1 MILFFCGS
9 VCMHSVVSLCD
20 PVSSNLPGFSVHG
33 IFQARML
40 GCHFLFQ
47 GIFPIQES
55 NLHLLHWH
63 VDSLPLSYLTIYFL
77 TVPRITPPAKTS
89 SQNRSYLQV
98 TTWEGR
104 KEGRHGGRKEGRK
117 EALFGCPKLE
127 LLIHPLPCLAYIFPC
142 RVS

>member
-117 EALFGCPKLE
+117 L
-127 LLIHPLPCLAYIFPC
+127 CLDVQNLNF
-142 RVS
+142 